1 MAMDITLVKSFV
13 ESNLGRVHKTQ
24 HVADQLNCPL
34 DKLKKSFYRSESLT
48 LSRFIRESRIARM
61 KERLAQSDSPC
72 KVICIDLGIRED
84 VGARLFK
91 NATGM
96 TMEEFRKLYRR
107 SVSGIWR
114 TEAQNQ
120 AGTKSVPTLMLT
132 ARAVKQAL
140 ASSRRNHSR
149 KTTSQLE
156 GITIQ
161 GHAN

>member
-1 MAMDITLVKSFV
+1 MAMNITLIKSYV
-13 ESNLGRVHKTQ
+13 ETNLGRVHKTQ

-34 DKLKKSFYRSESLT
+34 DKLKKSFYRSENLT

-61 KERLAQSDSPC
+61 KDQLAYSDSAC

-114 TEAQNQ
+114 SEAQKQ
-120 AGTKSVPTLMLT
+120 AEIKSGSTLLLT
-132 ARAVKQAL
+132 AKAVKHAL
-140 ASSRRNHSR
+140 ASSRRSQPR
-149 KTTSQLE
+149 KSANQLE

>member
-13 ESNLGRVHKTQ
+13 ETNLGHVHKTQ
-24 HVADQLNCPL
+24 HVADRLNCPL
-34 DKLKKSFYRSESLT
+34 DKLKKTFYRSEKLT

-84 VGARLFK
+84 VGASLFK

-96 TMEEFRKLYRR
+96 TMEHFRKMYRR
-107 SVSGIWR
+107 SISGIWR
-114 TEAQNQ
+114 SEAQKQ
-120 AGTKSVPTLMLT
+120 AEMRSGPQLMLT

-140 ASSRRNHSR
+140 AASRRGTRQSI
-149 KTTSQLE
+149 SQLE
-156 GITIQ
+156 GVKIQ

>member
-1 MAMDITLVKSFV
+1 MAMDITLIKSFV
-13 ESNLGRVHKTQ
+13 ETNLGRVHKTQ

-34 DKLKKSFYRSESLT
+34 DKLKKSFYRSEKLT

-61 KERLAQSDSPC
+61 KELLAHSDSPC

-91 NATGM
+91 NASGM
-96 TMEEFRKLYRR
+96 TMEEFRRLYRG
-107 SVSGIWR
+107 SLSGIWR
-114 TEAQNQ
+114 TEARKQ
-120 AGTKSVPTLMLT
+120 AQLNSGSTLLLT
-132 ARAVKQAL
+132 AKAVRQAL
-140 ASSRRNHSR
+140 ASSRRGQTR
-149 KTTSQLE
+149 KSANQLE

>member
-13 ESNLGRVHKTQ
+13 ETNLGRVHKTQ

-34 DKLKKSFYRSESLT
+34 DKLKKTFYRSEKLT
-48 LSRFIRESRIARM
+48 LSRFIRESRIARI
-61 KERLAQSDSPC
+61 KEQLAQSDCPC

-91 NATGM
+91 NSTGM
-96 TMEEFRKLYRR
+96 TMEEFRKMYRR
-107 SVSGIWR
+107 SISGIWR
-114 TEAQNQ
+114 KEAQKQ
-120 AGTKSVPTLMLT
+120 AEMKSGSHLVLT
-132 ARAVKQAL
+132 ARAVKQVL
-140 ASSRRNHSR
+140 ASSRRGHAKR
-149 KTTSQLE
+149 TMSQLE

>member
-13 ESNLGRVHKTQ
+13 ETNLGNVHKTQ
-24 HVADQLNCPL
+24 HVADQLSCPL
-34 DKLKKSFYRSESLT
+34 DKLKKSFYRSEKLT
-48 LSRFIRESRIARM
+48 LSRFIRESRIERM
-61 KERLAQSDSPC
+61 KAQLAQSDCLC

-114 TEAQNQ
+114 SEAQKQ
-120 AGTKSVPTLMLT
+120 AEIRSGPQLILT

-140 ASSRRNHSR
+140 STSRRGVRQSSN
-149 KTTSQLE
+149 QLH
-156 GITIQ
+156 GIKIQ
-161 GHAN
+161 GQAN

>member
-13 ESNLGRVHKTQ
+13 EANLGHVHKTQ

-34 DKLKKSFYRSESLT
+34 DKLKKSFYRSEKLT
-48 LSRFIRESRIARM
+48 LSRFIRESRISRM
-61 KERLAQSDSPC
+61 KEQLAQSDSPC
-72 KVICIDLGIRED
+72 KVICIDLGVRED

-96 TMEEFRKLYRR
+96 TMEQFRKMYRR
-107 SVSGIWR
+107 SISGIWR
-114 TEAQNQ
+114 TEAQKQ
-120 AGTKSVPTLMLT
+120 AEMRSGPQLLLT

-140 ASSRRNHSR
+140 AASRRGTRQTINELDGV
-149 KTTSQLE
+149 K
-156 GITIQ
+156 IQ

>member
-1 MAMDITLVKSFV
+1 MALDITLIKSFV
-13 ESNLGRVHKTQ
+13 ETNLGHVHKTQ

-34 DKLKKSFYRSESLT
+34 DKLKKSFYRSEKLT

-61 KERLAQSDSPC
+61 KEQLAQSDSLC

-84 VGARLFK
+84 VGARLFR

-96 TMEEFRKLYRR
+96 TMEEFRKMYRR
-107 SVSGIWR
+107 SISGIWR
-114 TEAQNQ
+114 REARNQ
-120 AGTKSVPTLMLT
+120 ANMDSGPHLVLT
-132 ARAVKQAL
+132 AKAVQHAITSTRRG
-140 ASSRRNHSR
+140 SSKPSA
-149 KTTSQLE
+149 TQLE